1 MCCEGDLRTMS
12 LISTYSGYRELYWNL
27 TLRELRSK
35 YKRSFLGWT
44 WSLLNPA
51 VNTLVYTIL
60 FGVFLKVSLPPGKP
74 SGIHYYAIHLLCGLL
89 PWNFFSTA
97 LMSSIGSLVGN
108 ANLIKKTY
116 FPRALIP
123 AAAVGAALV
132 SHLIEM
138 SVLVIALVA
147 FGNWRVIPYL
157 PLILLLIATVSVFG
171 LGVGLLLS
179 VLNVYFRDIEHFMG
193 ILLLV
198 WIYASPIVYPLA
210 DVPHGVVFFLKLN
223 PWTDIVLCF
232 QNIMYNGSAPGLLE
246 LTYGIVAAVVALIV
260 GLTVFGRR
268 EGRLAEEL

>member
-1 MCCEGDLRTMS
+1 MS
-12 LISTYSGYRELYWNL
+12 LITPFKGYRELYWNL

-44 WSLLNPA
+44 WSLVNPA

-60 FGVFLKVSLPPGKP
+60 FSVFLRISLPKGEP
-74 SGIHYYAIHLLCGLL
+74 SGIHYYAVHLLCGLL

-147 FGNWRVIPYL
+147 LGNWRVIPYL
-157 PLILLLIATVSVFG
+157 PVIILLIAIVTTFG

-198 WIYASPIVYPLA
+198 WIYAAPIAYPIN
-210 DVPHGVVFFLKLN
+210 DVPPAWVHFLKIN
-223 PWTDIVLCF
+223 PWTDIALCF
-232 QNIMYNGSAPGLLE
+232 QDIMYSGTAPGILE
-246 LTYGIVAAVVALIV
+246 LTYGFLAAVAALVVGIM
-260 GLTVFGRR
+260 VFNRL